1 APADATNASHILLS
15 RAGYIRRVG
24 AGIYD
29 FLPLG
34 YRVLRKIEAIVRQE
48 MDATG
53 GQEVHLPVLSP
64 GELWAE
70 SGRLESMGEILM
82 TLTDRRERT
91 LVLGP
96 THEEVITDLVRREV
110 HSYRDLPLL
119 LYQIQ
124 TKFRDEPR
132 PRGGLLRSREFL
144 MKDAYSFDA
153 DWEGLDRSYE
163 SITRAYARIF
173 ARCGVPVL
181 PVQADSGAIGGKES
195 QEFLYLTDVGEDEAL
210 ICAACGYAANRE
222 KATFRKPAAPAE
234 ELLPLEEIATPGQ
247 KTIDDLAR
255 FLGIPAS
262 RTLKAVFMLA
272 DGQPLFVAVRGDMQ
286 VNETKLQNAL
296 HAVSLAPMDDA
307 AVTRYGLVAGSAGPA
322 GLRGMR
328 IVADEALLVS
338 PNLVTGANKPD
349 VHVKNVNYG
358 RDWQADIVADIARAR
373 AGDAC
378 LECGA
383 PLAAR
388 RGLEM
393 GHVFKL
399 GTVYSEAM
407 QATFLDSEG
416 ESHAVVMGCYGIG
429 VTRLLAALIEAN
441 HDERGIVWPLE
452 VAPYAVYVVVLNAD
466 RPEVRVAAN
475 KLYAELQAAGLEPL
489 MDDREESAGVK
500 FNDADLLGMPLR
512 LTLSPR
518 NLQAGAIELKLRAGG
533 EPRRVPLEESVVAVR
548 EALTELRGTAPPA

>member
-1 APADATNASHILLS
+1 MLLS
-15 RAGYIRRVG
+15 RLFGKTLREPPSEAESANHQLLLRAALVQQTAAGVYS
-24 AGIYD
+24 

-34 YRVLRKIEAIVRQE
+34 YSALRRIEAIVRQE

-222 KATFRKPAAPAE
+222 KATFRKRPRRSCCRW
-234 ELLPLEEIATPGQ
+234 
-247 KTIDDLAR
+247 KR
-255 FLGIPAS
+255 
-262 RTLKAVFMLA
+262 
-272 DGQPLFVAVRGDMQ
+272 
-286 VNETKLQNAL
+286 
-296 HAVSLAPMDDA
+296 
-307 AVTRYGLVAGSAGPA
+307 
-322 GLRGMR
+322 
-328 IVADEALLVS
+328 S
-338 PNLVTGANKPD
+338 P
-349 VHVKNVNYG
+349 
-358 RDWQADIVADIARAR
+358 RRAR
-373 AGDAC
+373 RPSMTWRASSASQHR
-378 LECGA
+378 
-383 PLAAR
+383 AR
-388 RGLEM
+388 
-393 GHVFKL
+393 
-399 GTVYSEAM
+399 
-407 QATFLDSEG
+407 
-416 ESHAVVMGCYGIG
+416 
-429 VTRLLAALIEAN
+429 
-441 HDERGIVWPLE
+441 
-452 VAPYAVYVVVLNAD
+452 
-466 RPEVRVAAN
+466 
-475 KLYAELQAAGLEPL
+475 
-489 MDDREESAGVK
+489 
-500 FNDADLLGMPLR
+500 
-512 LTLSPR
+512 
-518 NLQAGAIELKLRAGG
+518 
-533 EPRRVPLEESVVAVR
+533 
-548 EALTELRGTAPPA
+548 